1 MRLSEDQVVCA
12 AEEFVSYH
20 YIAYIQN
27 ILARLRTI
35 IVSVVVI
42 FVATTFAIAC
52 YPFIPRSGL
61 FLCMLVELILI
72 AIVVC
77 YVYAG
82 MARDETLSY
91 ITNTEPGR
99 LGAEFWFKFITFI
112 VGPLIGL
119 MATQFPQVADS
130 VYSWLQPGLEAI
142 K

>member
-1 MRLSEDQVVCA
+1 
-12 AEEFVSYH
+12 
-20 YIAYIQN
+20 
-27 ILARLRTI
+27 
-35 IVSVVVI
+35 
-42 FVATTFAIAC
+42 
-52 YPFIPRSGL
+52 
-61 FLCMLVELILI
+61 MLVELFLI

-99 LGAEFWFKFITFI
+99 LGAEFWLKFITFI
-112 VGPLIGL
+112 VGPVIGL

-130 VYSWLQPGLEAI
+130 IYSWLQPGLEAI